1 MSDLGNKQVFATNL
15 KYYLQDKKVSQIEVC
30 QLLDIKPNT
39 FSDWV
44 NAKTYPRID
53 KIERLANYFGIE
65 KSDLIEKHIENDDDT
80 LLILT
85 RKAKQLTPEQRKKLI
100 QLSDMLF
107 EEAFGNDT

>member
-1 MSDLGNKQVFATNL
+1 MSDLGNKQVFASNL
-15 KYYLQDKKVSQIEVC
+15 KYYLKENNATQIEVC
-30 QLLDIKPNT
+30 QLLGIKPNT

-53 KIERLANYFGIE
+53 KIELLANYFGIE
-65 KSDLIEKHIENDDDT
+65 KSDLIEKHIENNDKT

-85 RKAKQLTPEQRKKLI
+85 RKAKKLTPEQRQKLI

-107 EEAFGNDT
+107 EEAFENDT